1 MLVAGNS
8 TVNEILKF
16 DVDGHLATI
25 TLNRPEAMNAQNP
38 PLVQAMSDAFKTVR
52 DTPSIW
58 VVILTG
64 AGGRAFSAGNDLK
77 WRTENSDSIRDF
89 EETRED
95 AFNHPKFELWKPVI
109 AAVDG
114 YAIGGGLEL
123 AMACDVVIASD
134 TSQFGLPE
142 AKRGLMADGGGV
154 HGLTRAIPTKLAM
167 EMILTGSFI
176 SADRA
181 NDMGIVNKVVAS
193 GELMESAKAMAYQM
207 LECSPKALQAAKQ
220 AAVLGRDEPYW
231 DALDT
236 EYSMFER
243 LIASNDFIEGP
254 KAFSEKR
261 KPEWEDA

>member
-1 MLVAGNS
+1 M
-8 TVNEILKF
+8 F
-16 DVDGHLATI
+16 DVLNFDLDGHLATI
-25 TLNRPEAMNAQNP
+25 TLNRPKAMNALNP
-38 PLVQAMSDAFKTVR
+38 PLVEAMSDAFKIVR

-58 VVILTG
+58 VAILTST
-64 AGGRAFSAGNDLK
+64 GGRAFSAGNDLK
-77 WRTENSDSIRDF
+77 WRTENADSIRDF

-95 AFNHPKFELWKPVI
+95 AFNHPKFGLWKPVI

-114 YAIGGGLEL
+114 YAVGGGLEL

-134 TSQFGLPE
+134 RSRFGLPE

-154 HGLTRAIPTKLAM
+154 QGLARAIPTKLAM

-181 NDMGIVNKVVAS
+181 QEFGIVNTVVS
-193 GELMESAKAMAYQM
+193 SDELMKSAIAMADEM

-220 AAVLGRDEPYW
+220 AAILGRDEPYW
-231 DALDT
+231 DVLDT

-243 LIASNDFIEGP
+243 LKASNDFTEGP

-261 KPEWEDA
+261 IPEWEDA

>member
-1 MLVAGNS
+1 MTS
-8 TVNEILKF
+8 SDILKF
-16 DVDGHLATI
+16 DVDGHLATV
-25 TLNRPEAMNAQNP
+25 TLNRPEAMNALNP
-38 PLVQAMSDAFKTVR
+38 PLVQAMSDAFKKVR

-77 WRTENSDSIRDF
+77 WRAKNADAIRDF
-89 EETRED
+89 TETRKN
-95 AFNHPKFELWKPVI
+95 AFNHPEFELWKPVI

-123 AMACDVVIASD
+123 AMACDVVVASD
-134 TSQFGLPE
+134 SSQFGLPE

-154 HGLTRAIPTKLAM
+154 QGLTRAIPQKLAM
-167 EMILTGSFI
+167 EMILTGSFV

-181 NDMGIVNKVVAS
+181 KEIGIVNKVVAS
-193 GELMESAKAMAYQM
+193 GQHIESARAVAEVMM
-207 LECSPKALQAAKQ
+207 ECSPKAIQAAKQ
-220 AAVLGRDEPYW
+220 AAILGRDEPYW
-231 DALDT
+231 DVLDT

-243 LIASNDFIEGP
+243 LKASNDFIEGP

-261 KPEWEDA
+261 TPEWEDA

>member
-1 MLVAGNS
+1 MVTMDDVLDFS
-8 TVNEILKF
+8 
-16 DVDGHLATI
+16 VDGHLATI
-25 TLNRPEAMNAQNP
+25 TLNRPKAMNALNP
-38 PLVQAMSDAFKTVR
+38 PLVQAMSNAFKIVR

-64 AGGRAFSAGNDLK
+64 TGGRAFSAGNDLK
-77 WRTENSDSIRDF
+77 WRDENADSIRDF
-89 EETRED
+89 EVTREN
-95 AFNHPKFELWKPVI
+95 AFNHPNFKLWKPVI

-114 YAIGGGLEL
+114 YAVGGGLEL
-123 AMACDVVIASD
+123 AMACDLVIASD
-134 TSQFGLPE
+134 TSQFGFPE
-142 AKRGLMADGGGV
+142 AKQGLMADDGGV

-176 SADRA
+176 SASRA
-181 NDMGIVNKVVAS
+181 QEFGIVNRVVS
-193 GELMESAKAMAYQM
+193 SNELMKSAIAMADEM

-231 DALDT
+231 DVLDT

-243 LIASNDFIEGP
+243 LKASNDFIEGP
-254 KAFSEKR
+254 RAFSEKR

>member
-1 MLVAGNS
+1 MLVVRNS
-8 TVNEILKF
+8 TLNEILKF

-25 TLNRPEAMNAQNP
+25 TLNRPEALNALNP

-52 DTPSIW
+52 DTSSIW
-58 VVILTG
+58 VAILTS
-64 AGGRAFSAGNDLK
+64 AGGRAFSVGNDLK

-95 AFNHPKFELWKPVI
+95 AFNHPEFGLWKPVI

-114 YAIGGGLEL
+114 YAVGGGLEL

-134 TSQFGLPE
+134 RSQFGLPE

-154 HGLTRAIPTKLAM
+154 QGLTRAIPTKLAM
-167 EMILTGSFI
+167 EMMLTGSFI

-181 NDMGIVNKVVAS
+181 REFGIVNRVVS
-193 GELMESAKAMAYQM
+193 SDELMKSAIAMADEM

-231 DALDT
+231 DVLDT
-236 EYSMFER
+236 GYSMFER
-243 LIASNDFIEGP
+243 LKASNDFIEGP
-254 KAFSEKR
+254 RAFSEKR